1 VQVGDGCRAEC
12 ECRSDLC
19 YFELIIPA
27 RQGAVIDVSGRTY
40 LRLRFKGIE
49 FINIFLCPVPHL
61 EGFELRMGMGGQ
73 QQDKSRAEEKGRAEL
88 TAICGIERS
97 PLQPPPAAAH
107 ILTRA
112 ALGEE
117 DLGIKV
123 CGHVK
128 DFDIRNDQTA
138 FAFYD
143 RECYGG
149 AEVCPVDTVTQE
161 AATKHPCQALGVTN
175 RVRGSA
181 NLLHCQGQCG
191 YYTHPPTAGFNCSL
205 CTSADCCFSNSLYK
219 WSDLELGAGNWE
231 PGDWRS
237 DELSISEHGSRFSA
251 NHQARSNLLPAP
263 SADGSL
269 KWTFVMIVLNTMF
282 LSCLVVKGWY
292 AQTRQ
297 PSEVKEKNKSKE
309 KTWRRRPD
317 VKLNCEEAEKELRKQ
332 CSQKQGRSKNSAI
345 CMLAKIVE
353 SRSITSSHFKNSVL
367 VKEVQEFLGERTS
380 VINSMNTVFS
390 HCTMN
395 FSFLTSASCFFPACI
410 FPSAAFFT
418 RRRYMA
424 RCWEQTALLV
434 LVLFLLLLYNSNAQQ
449 SGCAATQ
456 GTYESAISTMV
467 CGSLLS
473 SPPTCEVVFS
483 SLPKSTGLSSFF
495 ITVEI
500 ANSDFLSENEYI
512 SAVVL
517 GGQTLGRDYLK
528 YDGADSQCNKM
539 SKILDLAAVPMN
551 TVSSAGDLIVRIEA
565 SLGVNSNE
573 CDGSYLHARVKLT
586 TCTGKILL

>member
-1 VQVGDGCRAEC
+1 MQVGDGCRAEC

-19 YFELIIPA
+19 YFALIIPA
-27 RQGAVIDVSGRTY
+27 RQSAVIDVRGRTY
-40 LRLRFKGIE
+40 LRLRLRGI
-49 FINIFLCPVPHL
+49 LCPVPHL
-61 EGFELRMGMGGQ
+61 EGFEIRMGWE
-73 QQDKSRAEEKGRAEL
+73 KPREEEKGWAEL

-107 ILTRA
+107 ILSLSRA
-112 ALGEE
+112 ALGE
-117 DLGIKV
+117 DLWIEV
-123 CGHVK
+123 RGHVK

-138 FAFYD
+138 FAFYVT
-143 RECYGG
+143 ECYGG

-191 YYTHPPTAGFNCSL
+191 YFTDPPTADFNCSL

-263 SADGSL
+263 SDGSL
-269 KWTFVMIVLNTMF
+269 KLTFVMIVLNNM
-282 LSCLVVKGWY
+282 LISCLVVKGWY
-292 AQTRQ
+292 AQTRR

-317 VKLNCEEAEKELRKQ
+317 VKLICEEAEKELRKQ
-332 CSQKQGRSKNSAI
+332 WSQKQGRSKNSAI
-345 CMLAKIVE
+345 CTLAKIIE
-353 SRSITSSHFKNSVL
+353 CRYITSSHFKNSAL

-380 VINSMNTVFS
+380 VIDSMTTVFS

-395 FSFLTSASCFFPACI
+395 LSFLTSACFFPACI

-424 RCWEQTALLV
+424 RCWEQTAFLV

-456 GTYESAISTMV
+456 GTYESAISTMI
-467 CGSLLS
+467 CASLLS